1 MIAST
6 NVVGRGFFSC
16 FDGELMDSSSLQ
28 INLLSEYETSY
39 RLGRSLRRRVME
51 YVERCHLEDGGYF
64 FARVPPSNGLDTY
77 FAVKSLSILGVKPD
91 RPEAIASFFLND
103 VKEGTLGGMPGIFV
117 TIEVLNELGRMTD
130 DLRCYAR
137 QQIMLR
143 QNKAG
148 VFGAL
153 EDIYIEVSS
162 ELEETYRAVRVL
174 RTIGADFNERRIADF
189 VSSKLNLDGGY
200 GRGEWS
206 TLASTF
212 YATGIHKLLG
222 TNTKKLAITRDYL
235 RKREENWQVQF
246 IEDLYWLVGGLDN
259 LGEKSNFP
267 DRTLRFVMEC
277 QRVNGGFSRATIMGI
292 PTLEYTFYAVSILR
306 EIGAL

>member
-1 MIAST
+1 M
-6 NVVGRGFFSC
+6 
-16 FDGELMDSSSLQ
+16 SS
-28 INLLSEYETSY
+28 
-39 RLGRSLRRRVME
+39 
-51 YVERCHLEDGGYF
+51 
-64 FARVPPSNGLDTY
+64 
-77 FAVKSLSILGVKPD
+77 PD

-103 VKEGTLGGMPGIFV
+103 VKEGTIGGIPGIFV
-117 TIEVLNELGRMTD
+117 TVEVLNELGRLTD
-130 DLRCYAR
+130 DLRSYA
-137 QQIMLR
+137 QQQVMLR
-143 QNKAG
+143 QNKVG
-148 VFGAL
+148 GFGAL

-162 ELEETYRAVRVL
+162 ELEETHRAVRVL
-174 RTIGADFNERRIADF
+174 RTIGADFDESRVADF

-200 GRGEWS
+200 GRGERS

-222 TNTKKLAITRDYL
+222 TNIKKLAITSDYL
-235 RKREENWQVQF
+235 RKREEKWQVQF

-292 PTLEYTFYAVSILR
+292 PTLEYTFYTVSILR

>member
-1 MIAST
+1 
-6 NVVGRGFFSC
+6 
-16 FDGELMDSSSLQ
+16 MD
-28 INLLSEYETSY
+28 LLSEYETSY
-39 RLGRSLRRRVME
+39 RLGRSLRRKVAE
-51 YVERCHLEDGGYF
+51 YIERCHLEDGGYF

-91 RPEAIASFFLND
+91 RPEAVASFFLND
-103 VKEGTLGGMPGIFV
+103 LKEGTLGGMPGIFV
-117 TIEVLNELGRMTD
+117 TVEVLNELGRMTD
-130 DLRCYAR
+130 DLRSYAR

-143 QNKAG
+143 QNKVG
-148 VFGAL
+148 GFGAL

-174 RTIGADFNERRIADF
+174 RTIGADFDEHRIANF

-200 GRGEWS
+200 GREGRS
-206 TLASTF
+206 TLSSTY
-212 YATGIHKLLG
+212 YATAIYRLLSANPPAR
-222 TNTKKLAITRDYL
+222 TDTLKCL
-235 RKREENWQVQF
+235 RETEERWRASFDGGRVSF

-277 QRVNGGFSRATIMGI
+277 QRENGGFSRATIMGI

-306 EIGAL
+306 EVGAL

>member
-1 MIAST
+1 
-6 NVVGRGFFSC
+6 
-16 FDGELMDSSSLQ
+16 MDSATLG
-28 INLLSEYETSY
+28 IDLLDEYETSY
-39 RLGRSLRRRVME
+39 RLGHSFRREVAK
-51 YVERCHLEDGGYF
+51 YIERCHLEDGGYF

-130 DLRCYAR
+130 DLRSYAR

-162 ELEETYRAVRVL
+162 ELEETYRAVSVL
-174 RTIGADFNERRIADF
+174 RTIGADFDERRVTNF

-200 GRGEWS
+200 GREGRS
-206 TLASTF
+206 ILASTY
-212 YATGIHKLLG
+212 YATAIYRLLCVDPPAC
-222 TNTKKLAITRDYL
+222 TDTINYL
-235 RKREENWQVQF
+235 RGAEERWRASFDGGRVNF
-246 IEDLYWLVGGLDN
+246 IEDLYWLAGSLAN
-259 LGEKSNFP
+259 LGERCNFR
-267 DRTLRFVMEC
+267 DRTIRFVMGC
-277 QRVNGGFSRATIMGI
+277 QRVNGGFARATIMGI
-292 PTLEYTFYAVSILR
+292 PNLEYTFYAVSILR